1 MGDTRV
7 AFEAS
12 VESLLYGLRGN
23 LTPALKARLH
33 AVGLDVDKPPT
44 GAVPA
49 TTWARWID
57 AAAAEVFP
65 ELPEAEAHRRIGML
79 ALDGFKDTVIGKALM
94 AILKLIGPRRSMHRL
109 ARNYRTVNNFCEP
122 EVVELAPNRFTVTFR
137 DAIGMPGYW
146 AGTLQSAAEMIGVP
160 EPKVSVVKH
169 EPPACVLE
177 VVWRA
182 A

>member
-1 MGDTRV
+1 MADTRV

-12 VESLLYGLRGN
+12 VESLLHGLRGS
-23 LTPALKARLH
+23 LTPALKARLL

-49 TTWARWID
+49 TTWARWVD
-57 AAAAEVFP
+57 AAAAEIFS
-65 ELPEAEAHRRIGML
+65 ELPIDERHRRIGAL
-79 ALDGFKDTVIGKALM
+79 ALDGFKDTAIGKATM

-122 EVVELAPNRFTVTFR
+122 EVVELAPNQFRVTFR

-146 AGTLQSAAEMIGVP
+146 AGTLQSAAEMIGAP
-160 EPKVSVVKH
+160 EPKVSLVKH
-169 EPPACVLE
+169 EPPVCVLE
-177 VVWRA
+177 VIWRA